1 MREIQSFALRKSL
14 IRQLLKRKHRHLKE
28 NQENLRLQF
37 PPQIKSRDDQHHF
50 SDHLRTLLQNWLD
63 IVLLNNSPHLVQL
76 QPIMVVVPDL
86 NQLLAPLLA
95 FCVQALLQ
103 LAIAR

>member
-1 MREIQSFALRKSL
+1 M
-14 IRQLLKRKHRHLKE
+14 KE

-50 SDHLRTLLQNWLD
+50 SAHLRTLLRNWLN
-63 IVLLNNSPHLVQL
+63 IVLHKNSPHLVQL
-76 QPIMVVVPDL
+76 QPIMVVVPDI

-95 FCVQALLQ
+95 LCVQALL
-103 LAIAR
+103 